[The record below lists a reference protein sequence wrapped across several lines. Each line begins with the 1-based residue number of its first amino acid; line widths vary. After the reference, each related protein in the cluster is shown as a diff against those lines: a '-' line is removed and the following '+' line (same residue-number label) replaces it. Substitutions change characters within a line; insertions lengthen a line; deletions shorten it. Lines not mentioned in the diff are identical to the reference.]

1 VHRSG
6 RTASLKETLHFAV
19 KFRHRGVERL
29 APRIEYDG
37 PLRAQLIQVQA
48 HCLSQAPLD
57 TIAHDGFAERARD
70 GKSDTWADGFGLANT
85 KGSEQGAS
93 VPGTLIVNSS
103 EVLRTQKADTFR
115 KTSDGGLPLVTYSEL
130 FAAGGT
136 PAGKNGTSVLG
147 FHTGAKA
154 VSLGTVTVIRLK
166 GTFRH
171 CRSMN
176 QYSVRTGEFWGTDER
191 DETDRT

>member
-1 VHRSG
+1 M
-6 RTASLKETLHFAV
+6 LKETLHFAV

-37 PLRAQLIQVQA
+37 PLRAQLIQMQA

-85 KGSEQGAS
+85 KGSEQGVS

-115 KTSDGGLPLVTYSEL
+115 KTSDGELPLVTNSQL
-130 FAAGGT
+130 LAAGRPT
-136 PAGKNGTSVLG
+136 AGKNGTAVLG
-147 FHTGAKA
+147 FHPRAEAMCFSA
-154 VSLGTVTVIRLK
+154 VAIIRLK

-171 CRSMN
+171 CIPTSSIG
-176 QYSVRTGEFWGTDER
+176 YR
-191 DETDRT
+191 DVGRQMG